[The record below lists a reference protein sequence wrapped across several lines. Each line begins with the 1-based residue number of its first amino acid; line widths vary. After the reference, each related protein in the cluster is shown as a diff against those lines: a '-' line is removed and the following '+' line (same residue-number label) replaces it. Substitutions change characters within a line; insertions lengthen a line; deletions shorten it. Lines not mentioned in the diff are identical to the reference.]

1 MSTNDPDAYRLSDK
15 PNPYGECA
23 GKLQLCSLCRELYT
37 DERILDSNGLCPECK
52 GKIRRLV
59 DERLKS
65 LGMRIP
71 NILPICSEL
80 SDTLEAYK
88 NSGVPEDAVD
98 KYKQWVADKAWELL
112 HYNDELEDAV
122 VESYRKNSVL
132 PVVYLLDEHPEYQNG

>member
-37 DERILDSNGLCPECK
+37 DERILDSNGLCPKCK

>member
-59 DERLKS
+59 DERLRS
-65 LGMRIP
+65 LGMKIP
-71 NILPICSEL
+71 DILPICSEL

-88 NSGVPEDAVD
+88 NSGVPADAVD